1 MAAFIIIDDHPLA
14 RLAIR
19 MLLEKDG
26 HSVVA
31 ESDSADDVVSLVRQH
46 GAGALIMDIDLPGI
60 SGTEAIALLRAANIR
75 VPVIVMSGK
84 NPAYYTQLSMKAGA
98 NGFIS
103 KQNSLADLSQ
113 AVSAVFS
120 GYGYFPLRMHETW
133 EESVADP
140 DADRLKL
147 LSKREFEVLRYLGE
161 GREIVNIAARMEI
174 SNKTVSTYKARL
186 MEKLGLKNQR
196 DLLDFTRRNNIS

>member
-26 HSVVA
+26 HTVLA
-31 ESDSADDVVSLVRQH
+31 ESDNADCVVDLVRQH
-46 GAGALIMDIDLPGI
+46 GAEALIMDIDLPGI
-60 SGTEAIALLRAANIR
+60 SGTEAIALLRAADIR

-84 NPAYYTQLSMKAGA
+84 NPEYYTQLSMKAGA

-103 KQNSLADLSQ
+103 KQNNLGDLSQ
-113 AVSAVFS
+113 AVNAVFS

-133 EESVADP
+133 EDSMAEP
-140 DADRLKL
+140 DADRLCR
-147 LSKREFEVLRYLGE
+147 LSKREFEVLRYLSE
-161 GREIVNIAARMEI
+161 GREIISIASCMEI

>member
-1 MAAFIIIDDHPLA
+1 MAEFIIIDDHPLA

-19 MLLEKDG
+19 MLLEKEG
-26 HSVVA
+26 HTVVA
-31 ESDSADDVVSLVRQH
+31 ESDSADRIVDMVRQH
-46 GAGALIMDIDLPGI
+46 NAEALIMDIDLPDI
-60 SGTEAIALLRAANIR
+60 SGTEAIAQLRAWNIL

-84 NPAYYTQLSMKAGA
+84 DPKYYTQLSMRVGA

-113 AVSAVFS
+113 AVNAVFS
-120 GYGYFPLRMHETW
+120 GYGYFPLRIHKLW
-133 EESVADP
+133 KESVTESDS
-140 DADRLKL
+140 DRLGR

-161 GREIVNIAARMEI
+161 EQEIISIAACMEI

-186 MEKLGLKNQR
+186 MKKLGLKNQR

>member
-1 MAAFIIIDDHPLA
+1 MAAFIVIDDHPLA

-31 ESDSADDVVSLVRQH
+31 ESDSADRVVELVRQH

-60 SGTEAIALLRAANIR
+60 SGTEAIALLRAADIR

-84 NPAYYTQLSMKAGA
+84 NPAYYSQLSMQAGA

-103 KQNSLADLSQ
+103 KQKSLGDLSQ
-113 AVSAVFS
+113 AVCAVFS

-133 EESVADP
+133 EENVSEP
-140 DADRLKL
+140 DAERLRR
-147 LSKREFEVLRYLGE
+147 LSKRELEVLRYLGE
-161 GREIVNIAARMEI
+161 GREIISIAARMDI

-186 MEKLGLKNQR
+186 MEKLGLRNQR